1 MTKFGKTR
9 SEEGVYFVIYSQIL
23 IWKLMHVSWMMVKNP
38 LFRKDKSVK
47 CFPTTI
53 WDKFF
58 YAKAILDWNVA
69 FGFIWVGSLESAIF
83 DVASWQYTNWW
94 TFYHKNCCV
103 VLWYPT
109 AWTGPALRL
118 DRTGVFINST
128 TSSCIASRRVK
139 TITKK
144 RASKSPVRGER

>member
-1 MTKFGKTR
+1 MNDGKKTP
-9 SEEGVYFVIYSQIL
+9 SFKGVEFQVL
-23 IWKLMHVSWMMVKNP
+23 TV
-38 LFRKDKSVK
+38 RKDKSVK

-94 TFYHKNCCV
+94 TFY
-103 VLWYPT
+103 L
-109 AWTGPALRL
+109 
-118 DRTGVFINST
+118 
-128 TSSCIASRRVK
+128 
-139 TITKK
+139 
-144 RASKSPVRGER
+144 